1 MIQVYFK
8 KFFSKTAPAPKRYW
22 SWLQGHFA
30 EYRALLYLV
39 LRGYHLIS
47 RRFKCPL
54 GEIDLIVR
62 QGTQILFV
70 EVKFRQT
77 LKSAAESLSWH
88 QRQRLVRAGK
98 YFLMKHPSLKDEIRF
113 DVILI
118 NRYYQ
123 LEHHQNAFEEEFP
136 RV

>member
-1 MIQVYFK
+1 MIPFYFK
-8 KFFSKTAPAPKRYW
+8 KFFSKTGPAPKRYW

-30 EYRALLYLV
+30 EYRALVYLV
-39 LRGYHLIS
+39 LRGYRLIA

-54 GEIDLIVR
+54 GEIDLIVSK
-62 QGTQILFV
+62 GPHLLFV

-77 LKSAAESLSWH
+77 LKEAAEALSWH

-98 YFLMKHPSLKDEIRF
+98 FFLMKRPHPTAQIRF

-123 LEHHQNAFEEEFP
+123 LEHHPHAFEEEFP
-136 RV
+136 PA